1 MSKWISLSGSS
12 SRNEVMETL
21 SYNYVIFEV
30 PVGQKA
36 TFQLDVDRIRRLQSL
51 KHRMYFV
58 AQGIDAF
65 GEERW
70 LEWKNG
76 PAPMALHEY
85 FNYLNGGTADY
96 TPESVKQIAHNY
108 ITAFETGEN
117 GQTDWS
123 RPTYPSYTPEHAG
136 QGIWLESLYYSP
148 DWTDMGAFI
157 IGVGEP
163 EVRSLFAQKR
173 DFRMYDPDE
182 NFIRHDI
189 QSLEGLRY
197 GDVVDMHIETHRI
210 IPGRYTAEVEVL
222 YQGTRIYNGKKRLDL
237 DQYANPGNPALEYN
251 LQIKESLFIDPA
263 WKEATGHPDGT
274 TRDYTIRFTFSPKDV
289 LENRTDGGFT
299 PGSPVIRDF
308 TLQVSTTIFD
318 FIMPRLGLTPQIV
331 SVKEETLSPIN
342 HEECRFTALEV
353 TVKDQ
358 DPAVILRENKEQGFL
373 ATNVINPVISVI
385 AGNGDDQ
392 EVAIE
397 LKEVQTEG
405 CGARPSHHNNIF
417 VYDETIGAWSPE
429 ASEDK
434 LVLKPRYVYPGGVTG
449 INNPI
454 ALLNYIWPKRPG
466 LTQHSSC
473 VVSTCRYTREVD
485 FNIHP
490 DIEWELEFKWNHDA
504 PFYYGF
510 SNGLTSYSINRDK
523 AIGSAVDSGFASGG
537 EMLQSFEW
545 SLKAT
550 WNNGKDEYEVGDK
563 FLEGIRK
570 TLGLFAKVKTL
581 IDNITTHLKG
591 NVPMSLEIAS
601 PAIAASAKWKLEKT
615 DGIPV
620 DAPDQIATLVTV
632 GASAKP
638 LVGATFT
645 IDLISAAATTL
656 SPGVTKVI
664 EFIRT
669 KAKDYVQVT
678 FEVRFSGNIEVDG
691 KVDINTVLP
700 ERSEGEITVTGE
712 IKLEIELSASGSTG
726 EVVAG
731 SFEAE
736 IEAGIT
742 GEASVKGGIEGGAD
756 REGVYVMPVAEFG
769 GVIATFVLKGSV
781 RFGIIKRTFDK
792 SPPDAEIIPPDEIA
806 FEKNY
811 LNK

>member
-1 MSKWISLSGSS
+1 MSKWISLSGASS
-12 SRNEVMETL
+12 GNKVMET
-21 SYNYVIFEV
+21 SRHNYVIFEV

-36 TFQLDVDRIRRLQSL
+36 TFQLDTDRLRSLQSR

-58 AQGIDAF
+58 AQGMDAF
-65 GEERW
+65 GEESW
-70 LEWKNG
+70 LEWKSG

-85 FNYLNGGTADY
+85 FNHLNGGKADY
-96 TPESVKQIAHNY
+96 TPESVKQVAHNY
-108 ITAFETGEN
+108 ITVFETGEN

-123 RPTYPSYTPEHAG
+123 RPRYPSYTPERAG

-148 DWTDMGAFI
+148 DWAGMGAFI
-157 IGVGEP
+157 IGVDQPG
-163 EVRSLFAQKR
+163 VLSLFAKKR
-173 DFRMYDPDE
+173 EFRMYDPDE
-182 NFIRHDI
+182 NFIREDI
-189 QSLEGLRY
+189 QSLEGIRY
-197 GDVVDMHIETHRI
+197 GDTVDLHIETHRI
-210 IPGRYTAEVEVL
+210 IPGRYGAEVEIL

-237 DQYANPGNPALEYN
+237 DRYANSDNPALEYN
-251 LQIKESLFIDPA
+251 LQMKESLFVDPA

-274 TRDYTIRFTFSPKDV
+274 TQDYTVRFTFNPKDV
-289 LENRTDGGFT
+289 LENRTDGGFA

-308 TLQVSTTIFD
+308 TLKVSTTIFD

-331 SVKEETLSPIN
+331 SVKEETLTPID
-342 HEECRFTALEV
+342 HEECRFSALKV
-353 TVKDQ
+353 IVKDQ
-358 DPAVILRENKEQGFL
+358 EPIEILRENKEQGFL
-373 ATNVINPVISVI
+373 ATNLIHPVIPVV

-392 EVAIE
+392 EVTIQLE
-397 LKEVQTEG
+397 GVHTEE
-405 CGARPSHHNNIF
+405 CGEKPSHHNNIF
-417 VYDETIGAWSPE
+417 VYDEAVGTWSPE
-429 ASEDK
+429 ESGDK
-434 LVLKPRYVYPGGVTG
+434 LVLRPRYEYPGGVVG
-449 INNPI
+449 MNNPI
-454 ALLNYIWPKRPG
+454 ALLSYIWPKRRE
-466 LTQHSSC
+466 LTQNYSC
-473 VVSTCRYTREVD
+473 GISTCRYSREVR

-510 SNGLTSYSINRDK
+510 SNGLTSYSIDKDK
-523 AIGSAVDSGFASGG
+523 AIGSAVDSGFASDG

-550 WNNGKDEYEVGDK
+550 WNNGEDEFEVGDK

-570 TLGLFAKVKTL
+570 TLSLFARVKTL
-581 IDNITTHLKG
+581 IDNITTHLRG
-591 NVPMSLEIAS
+591 NMPMSLEIES

-615 DGIPV
+615 GDIPA
-620 DAPDQIATLVTV
+620 DSPDQIATLVTV

-664 EFIRT
+664 EFVRT
-669 KAKDYVQVT
+669 KAKDYVEVV

-691 KVDINTVLP
+691 KVDINTLLP

-726 EVVAG
+726 EVAAG

-742 GEASVKGGIEGGAD
+742 GEASVKGGVEGGAD
-756 REGVYVMPVAEFG
+756 REGVYIVPVAEFG

-792 SPPDAEIIPPDEIA
+792 SPPDAEIVPPDKIE

-811 LNK
+811 LNE